1 MEDEFEFPT
10 PADLISWISS
20 LSAEEQQRIIE
31 FANLISSELMAA
43 GSGGE
48 EKELLFAGNVGSK
61 VVKCL
66 HFPLEVLGH
75 TGPVAL
81 PSSNPK
87 VLLGAVSDE
96 LVYRKVA
103 EYTER
108 YEDDFTRSQQW
119 EAYLHG
125 LAAEI
130 VEMAENSEV
139 DWDALLD

>member
-1 MEDEFEFPT
+1 MEDDFEFPT

-20 LSAEEQQRIIE
+20 LSAEEQRRVME

-61 VVKCL
+61 IIKCL
-66 HFPLEVLGH
+66 HFPFEVLGED
-75 TGPVAL
+75 GPLVL

-87 VLLGAVSDE
+87 VILGAVSDE

-103 EYTER
+103 EYTDR
-108 YEDDFTRSQQW
+108 YNDDFTRSQQW
-119 EAYLHG
+119 ELYLHG
-125 LAAEI
+125 VAAEI
-130 VEMAENSEV
+130 VEMSENTEV
-139 DWDALLD
+139 DWDVLLD